1 MKKILTL
8 MVVASLL
15 ASPAL
20 AYAGPNGP
28 DKTETPAK
36 ADLLAAAKAAGAE
49 VVVGNADGTP
59 LATPAPQNGVAKG
72 KLWVGVAMIA
82 VGAGVIYKGVDL
94 YESEADPF
102 GRKKN
107 ADAYLAMGVGSV
119 IAFFGALAVRGG
131 LAGRGFND

>member
-20 AYAGPNGP
+20 AYAGPNDP
-28 DKTETPAK
+28 DKAK
-36 ADLLAAAKAAGAE
+36 TKVDLTAAAEAAAKEIVAEESAAL
-49 VVVGNADGTP
+49 P
-59 LATPAPQNGVAKG
+59 LATPAPQGTEVAKG
-72 KLWVGVAMIA
+72 KLWTGVAMVA
-82 VGAGVIYKGVDL
+82 LGAGIIYKGVDL
-94 YESEADPF
+94 YESDPDPF

-107 ADAYLAMGVGSV
+107 ADSYLAIGVGSV
-119 IAFFGALAVRGG
+119 ITMFGALAVRGG

>member
-1 MKKILTL
+1 MRKILTL
-8 MVVASLL
+8 MVVTSLL

-20 AYAGPNGP
+20 AMAGPNGP
-28 DKTETPAK
+28 DNPEKPAK
-36 ADLLAAAKAAGAE
+36 IDLMAAAKAAGKEVAAE
-49 VVVGNADGTP
+49 GTTP
-59 LATPAPQNGVAKG
+59 LSTPAPQNGVAKG

-82 VGAGVIYKGVDL
+82 LGAGVVWKGADL
-94 YESEADPF
+94 YDNEPDPF

-119 IAFFGALAVRGG
+119 ITLFGVLAVRGG

>member
-1 MKKILTL
+1 MRKILTL

-15 ASPAL
+15 VSPAL
-20 AYAGPNGP
+20 AFAGPNGP
-28 DKTETPAK
+28 DDPEKPAK
-36 ADLLAAAKAAGAE
+36 IDLMAAAKAAGKSVAE
-49 VVVGNADGTP
+49 ETAP
-59 LATPAPQNGVAKG
+59 LSTPAPQNGVAKG

-82 VGAGVIYKGVDL
+82 LGAGVIWKGTDL
-94 YESEADPF
+94 YDNDPDPF

-119 IAFFGALAVRGG
+119 ITFFGVMAVRGG